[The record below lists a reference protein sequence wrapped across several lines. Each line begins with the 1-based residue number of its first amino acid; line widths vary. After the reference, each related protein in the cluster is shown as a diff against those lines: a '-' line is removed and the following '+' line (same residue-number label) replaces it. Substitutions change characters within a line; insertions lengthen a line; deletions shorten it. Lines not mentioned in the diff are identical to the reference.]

1 MKKLKDFFI
10 TLLKGAGIGTAMIIP
25 GVSGG
30 TLALILGIYEK
41 LIYAISHVFR
51 KFKESMGLLIPVLIG
66 ALLSFVLLAKLI
78 DPALEY
84 HLFPTI
90 LFFFGAVLGGLPMLL
105 NKLKGKQVRTSY
117 VAIAVITF
125 AVVIGLLFTGEGRDA
140 SFEHMGFIGY
150 LLLILVGAVSA
161 ATMVIPGVSGS
172 AFLMTVGYYKPVI
185 AIIDNVRDNPGL
197 AVKVLAPMAVGMVLG
212 IFFIAKLI
220 EYLLKNFEVQ
230 TYWGI
235 VGFVVASAAV
245 IFIQNFFKVDGVW
258 TSIGTVLAGTSVLD
272 YILGVL
278 LCALGFFLAYKLGDR
293 DDGRESVPAVEDR

>member
-1 MKKLKDFFI
+1 
-10 TLLKGAGIGTAMIIP
+10 
-25 GVSGG
+25 
-30 TLALILGIYEK
+30 
-41 LIYAISHVFR
+41 
-51 KFKESMGLLIPVLIG
+51 
-66 ALLSFVLLAKLI
+66 
-78 DPALEY
+78 
-84 HLFPTI
+84 
-90 LFFFGAVLGGLPMLL
+90 
-105 NKLKGKQVRTSY
+105 
-117 VAIAVITF
+117 
-125 AVVIGLLFTGEGRDA
+125 
-140 SFEHMGFIGY
+140 
-150 LLLILVGAVSA
+150 LLILVGAVSA

-245 IFIQNFFKVDGVW
+245 IFIRNFFKVDGVW

-272 YILGVL
+272 YLLGVL